1 MADTKDLKYYL
12 AHPDEMPED
21 PKELERLANEQIAQ
35 ALESGKEQ
43 VKVEDFV
50 EMDEKSESS
59 PAPKKEVKEAP
70 KEEAK
75 VESKEAAPKEEPEKE
90 AKPEGVLAKDGK
102 NVIPYAVLEA
112 SRRREREAT
121 ELAVSQAAEIE
132 RLKQAE
138 AGKTVRAE
146 QDAAALTEEELKTL
160 EQDSPTLAK
169 LLRAQQTEIS
179 GLKTALKGVNERVEV
194 QVEQTESEIKSEIQ
208 TAIDA
213 NPKMAAWQVAQD
225 QTLWNEAA
233 KIDKLLRENPLYAD
247 VPFEKRFAKVVE
259 MTEDA
264 MGLRTQP
271 APAEAPKPDPAKV
284 KAAAAAKLAKTPT
297 TPRSLSDIPGG
308 APPAQDEREAV
319 EGMSIVSLG
328 EKFMHMTP
336 EQRDAYLASL

>member
-43 VKVEDFV
+43 VSVEDFV
-50 EMDEKSESS
+50 KMDEKPESS
-59 PAPKKEVKEAP
+59 PAAKAEVKEAT

-75 VESKEAAPKEEPEKE
+75 ADPKEAAPKADE
-90 AKPEGVLAKDGK
+90 ARPEGVLAKDGK
-102 NVIPYAVLEA
+102 NVIPFAVLEA
-112 SRRREREAT
+112 SRRREK
-121 ELAVSQAAEIE
+121 ELTDLAASQAAEIG
-132 RLKQAE
+132 RLNAAN
-138 AGKTVRAE
+138 AGKTVQAE

-169 LLRAQQTEIS
+169 LLRAQQSEIK
-179 GLKTALKGVNERVEV
+179 GLKDTIKGVNERVEV
-194 QVEQTESEIKSEIQ
+194 QVEQTEAEIKTEIQ

-213 NPKMAAWQVAQD
+213 NPKMAAWQVAED

-233 KIDKLLRENPLYAD
+233 KMDKLLRENPLYAD
-247 VPFEKRFAKVVE
+247 IPFEKRFAKVVE
-259 MTEDA
+259 LTEDA
-264 MGLRTQP
+264 MGLRTP
-271 APAEAPKPDPAKV
+271 APVETPKKPDPAAV

-319 EGMSIVSLG
+319 EGMSITALG
-328 EKFMHMTP
+328 EKFMHMSP
-336 EQRDAYLASL
+336 EQRDAYLATL